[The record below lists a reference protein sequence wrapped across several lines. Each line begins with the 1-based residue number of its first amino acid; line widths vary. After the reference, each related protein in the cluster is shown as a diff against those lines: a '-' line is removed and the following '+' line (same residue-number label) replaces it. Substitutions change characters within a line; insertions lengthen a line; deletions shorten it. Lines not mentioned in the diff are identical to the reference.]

1 MYMALVRDPGSTG
14 YKVAKALGKPVP
26 NTYKILETL
35 EAGGAVLL
43 DDSGKSRLYSALPI
57 KEYINQQIYSL
68 KDTGEKLSKELQNLS
83 TAPPEEG
90 VYRLVNVNQVYA
102 KAAAMIASAKFNLL
116 IDADTLPMGRLREPI
131 EAAASRGVTVLLHCH
146 DEDSTF
152 EGCDIIRSCKLD
164 WPGDWLVVLVDG
176 IEYLISILA
185 EGEAYVHQAVWSKNP
200 FIAPCIYQGYL
211 NKAMLYRITLMFGE
225 KPTLELVKAELDRL
239 WINYGVDDPGTV
251 ALMKLLK
258 SL

>member
-1 MYMALVRDPGSTG
+1 MTLVREPGSTG

-35 EAGGAVLL
+35 ESRGAILL

-57 KEYINQQIYSL
+57 EEYIEQQVYGL
-68 KDTGEKLSKELQNLS
+68 KYTGEMLKKELHS
-83 TAPPEEG
+83 MSATPPEEG
-90 VYRLVNVNQVYA
+90 VYRLSNVRQVYA
-102 KAAAMIASAKFNLL
+102 KASAMIASAESNLL
-116 IDADTLPMGRLREPI
+116 LDADALPMGKLRESI
-131 EAAASRGVTVLLHCH
+131 EAAAARGVTVLLHCH

-152 EGCDIIRSCKLD
+152 KGCDIIRSCKLD

-176 IEYLISILA
+176 VEYLISILS

-225 KPTLELVKAELDRL
+225 KPTLGEVKAELDRL

-251 ALMKLLK
+251 ALMKLLN